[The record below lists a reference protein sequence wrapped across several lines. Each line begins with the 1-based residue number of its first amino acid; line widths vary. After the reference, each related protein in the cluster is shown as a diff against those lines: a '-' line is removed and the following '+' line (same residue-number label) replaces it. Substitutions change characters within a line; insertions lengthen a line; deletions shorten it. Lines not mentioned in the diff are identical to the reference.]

1 MSNLENIADI
11 LPDGLSESTVE
22 QIFQLVDSTINEQVE
37 KQIGLL
43 EAKVNA
49 FLRTK
54 IDQIKEQAL
63 IELAEE
69 NETFRNAQLFESVRA
84 LMSLELNS
92 DDENSAIAEI
102 AEQNQELEEEF
113 NLLTGQLNDIIEEN
127 EKLQNTVRVLSGK
140 LSLTEQALNEL
151 EGEKEQLLEE
161 VENLVAEKDEAFVSS
176 EQAVVVSQADREIN
190 EERTQNFTNEFLNDE
205 VMRYM
210 PFSQR

>member
-11 LPDGLSESTVE
+11 LPDGLTESTVE

-63 IELAEE
+63 VELAEE
-69 NETFRNAQLFESVRA
+69 NQTFRNAQLFESVRA
-84 LMSLELNS
+84 LMALELNDGDQQNALSEIS
-92 DDENSAIAEI
+92 D
-102 AEQNQELEEEF
+102 QNQELQEEF
-113 NLLTGQLNDIIEEN
+113 DLLTGQLNQVIEEN
-127 EKLQNTVRVLSGK
+127 EKLQSTVKVLSGK
-140 LSLTEQALNEL
+140 VSLTESTVDEL
-151 EGEKEQLLEE
+151 EGQKAQLLEE
-161 VENLVAEKDEAFVSS
+161 VENLVAERDEAFASS

-190 EERTQNFTNEFLNDE
+190 EERTQNFNNEFLNDE

-210 PFSQR
+210 PFSQK

>member
-11 LPDGLSESTVE
+11 LPDGLTESTVE

-63 IELAEE
+63 VELAEE
-69 NETFRNAQLFESVRA
+69 NQTFRNAQLFESVRA
-84 LMSLELNS
+84 LMALELNDGDQQNALSEIS
-92 DDENSAIAEI
+92 D
-102 AEQNQELEEEF
+102 QNQELQEEF
-113 NLLTGQLNDIIEEN
+113 DLLTGQLNQVIEEN
-127 EKLQNTVRVLSGK
+127 EKLQSTVKVLSGK
-140 LSLTEQALNEL
+140 VSLTESAVDEL
-151 EGEKEQLLEE
+151 EGQKAQLLEE
-161 VENLVAEKDEAFVSS
+161 VENLVAERDEAFASS

-190 EERTQNFTNEFLNDE
+190 EERTQNFNNEFLNDE

-210 PFSQR
+210 PFSQK

>member
-69 NETFRNAQLFESVRA
+69 NQTFRNAQLFESVRA
-84 LMSLELNS
+84 LMALELN
-92 DDENSAIAEI
+92 DGDEQNALSEI
-102 AEQNQELEEEF
+102 SEQNQELQEEF
-113 NLLTGQLNDIIEEN
+113 DLLTEQLNQVIEEN
-127 EKLQNTVRVLSGK
+127 EKLQSTVKVLSGK
-140 LSLTEQALNEL
+140 VSLTESALNEL
-151 EGEKEQLLEE
+151 ESQKEQLLEE
-161 VENLVAEKDEAFVSS
+161 VENLVAERDEAFTSS

-190 EERTQNFTNEFLNDE
+190 EERTPNFNNEFLNDE

-210 PFSQR
+210 PFSQK

>member
-92 DDENSAIAEI
+92 NDENSAIAEI

-113 NLLTGQLNDIIEEN
+113 NLLTGQLNEIIEEN

-140 LSLTEQALNEL
+140 LSLTEQALTEL

-190 EERTQNFTNEFLNDE
+190 EERTQTFTNEFLNDE

>member
-11 LPDGLSESTVE
+11 LPDGLTESTVE

-63 IELAEE
+63 VELAEE
-69 NETFRNAQLFESVRA
+69 NQTFRNAQLFESVRA
-84 LMSLELNS
+84 LMALELNDGDQQNALSEIS
-92 DDENSAIAEI
+92 D
-102 AEQNQELEEEF
+102 QNQELQEEF
-113 NLLTGQLNDIIEEN
+113 DLLTGQLNQVIEEN
-127 EKLQNTVRVLSGK
+127 EKLQSTVKVLSGK
-140 LSLTEQALNEL
+140 VSLTESAIDEL
-151 EGEKEQLLEE
+151 EGQKAQLLEE
-161 VENLVAEKDEAFVSS
+161 VENLVAERDEAFASS

-190 EERTQNFTNEFLNDE
+190 EERTQNFDNEFLNDE

-210 PFSQR
+210 PFSQK

>member
-113 NLLTGQLNDIIEEN
+113 NLLTGQLNEIIEEN

-140 LSLTEQALNEL
+140 LSLTEQALTEL

-190 EERTQNFTNEFLNDE
+190 EERTQTFNNEFLNDE

>member
-113 NLLTGQLNDIIEEN
+113 NLLTGQLNEIIEEN

-140 LSLTEQALNEL
+140 LSLTEQALTEL

>member
-11 LPDGLSESTVE
+11 LPDGLTESTVE

-63 IELAEE
+63 VELAEE
-69 NETFRNAQLFESVRA
+69 NQTFRNAQLFESVRA
-84 LMSLELNS
+84 LMALELNDGDQQNALSEIS
-92 DDENSAIAEI
+92 D
-102 AEQNQELEEEF
+102 QNQELQEEF
-113 NLLTGQLNDIIEEN
+113 DLLTGQLNQVIEEN
-127 EKLQNTVRVLSGK
+127 EKLQSTVKVLSGK
-140 LSLTEQALNEL
+140 VSLTESAVDEL
-151 EGEKEQLLEE
+151 EGQKAQLLEE
-161 VENLVAEKDEAFVSS
+161 VENLVAERDEAFASS

-190 EERTQNFTNEFLNDE
+190 EERTQNFDNEFLNDE

-210 PFSQR
+210 PFSQQ

>member
-11 LPDGLSESTVE
+11 LPDGLTESTVE

-63 IELAEE
+63 VELAEE
-69 NETFRNAQLFESVRA
+69 NQTFRNAQLFESVRA
-84 LMSLELNS
+84 LMALELNDGDQQNALSEIS
-92 DDENSAIAEI
+92 D
-102 AEQNQELEEEF
+102 QNQELQEEF
-113 NLLTGQLNDIIEEN
+113 DLLTGQLNQVIEEN
-127 EKLQNTVRVLSGK
+127 EKLQSTVKVLSGK
-140 LSLTEQALNEL
+140 ISLTESAVDEL
-151 EGEKEQLLEE
+151 EGQKAQLLEE
-161 VENLVAEKDEAFVSS
+161 VENLVAERDEAFASS

-190 EERTQNFTNEFLNDE
+190 EERTQNFNNEFLNDE

-210 PFSQR
+210 PFSQK

>member
-11 LPDGLSESTVE
+11 LPDGLTESTFE

-63 IELAEE
+63 VELAEE
-69 NETFRNAQLFESVRA
+69 NQTFRNAQLFESVRA
-84 LMSLELNS
+84 LMALELNDGDQQNALSEIS
-92 DDENSAIAEI
+92 D
-102 AEQNQELEEEF
+102 QNQELQEEF
-113 NLLTGQLNDIIEEN
+113 DLLTGQLNQVIEEN
-127 EKLQNTVRVLSGK
+127 EKLQSTVKVLSGK
-140 LSLTEQALNEL
+140 ISLTESAVDEL
-151 EGEKEQLLEE
+151 EGQKAQLLEE
-161 VENLVAEKDEAFVSS
+161 VENLVAERDEAFASS

-190 EERTQNFTNEFLNDE
+190 EERTQNFNNEFLNDE

-210 PFSQR
+210 PFSQK

>member
-69 NETFRNAQLFESVRA
+69 NQTFRNAQLFESVRA
-84 LMSLELNS
+84 LMALELN
-92 DDENSAIAEI
+92 DGDEQNALSEI
-102 AEQNQELEEEF
+102 SEHNQELQEEF
-113 NLLTGQLNDIIEEN
+113 DLLTEQLNQIIEEN
-127 EKLQNTVRVLSGK
+127 EKLQNTVKVLSGK
-140 LSLTEQALNEL
+140 VSLTESALNEL
-151 EGEKEQLLEE
+151 ESQKEQLLEE
-161 VENLVAEKDEAFVSS
+161 VENLVAERDEAFTSS

-190 EERTQNFTNEFLNDE
+190 EERTPNFNNEFLNDE

-210 PFSQR
+210 PFSQK

>member
-69 NETFRNAQLFESVRA
+69 NQTFRNAQLFESVRA
-84 LMSLELNS
+84 LMALELN
-92 DDENSAIAEI
+92 DGDEQNALSEI
-102 AEQNQELEEEF
+102 SEQNQEIQEEF
-113 NLLTGQLNDIIEEN
+113 DLLTEQLNQVIEEN
-127 EKLQNTVRVLSGK
+127 EKLQSTVKVLSGK
-140 LSLTEQALNEL
+140 VSLTESALNEL
-151 EGEKEQLLEE
+151 ESQKEQLLEE
-161 VENLVAEKDEAFVSS
+161 VENLVAERDEAFTSS

-190 EERTQNFTNEFLNDE
+190 EERTQTFTNEFLNDE

-210 PFSQR
+210 PFSQK

>member
-92 DDENSAIAEI
+92 NDENSAIAEI

-113 NLLTGQLNDIIEEN
+113 NLLTGQLNEIIEEN

-140 LSLTEQALNEL
+140 LSLTEQALTEL

-190 EERTQNFTNEFLNDE
+190 EERTQTFNNEFLNDE